1 MALMKNGHEGERKR
15 RWRRKK
21 KIAEHAERLAPPEE
35 KGHAAAV
42 SAALSNSSGSI
53 IVDTGNLKLPKNV
66 GEEAREGKRLLGL
79 DPIVLALLVLSLLFI
94 TFITVLIAR
103 QRDAPEAA
111 KPVKVVEADSR
122 P

>member
-1 MALMKNGHEGERKR
+1 MKNGHERERKR
-15 RWRRKK
+15 RSRRK

-35 KGHAAAV
+35 KGNTAGA
-42 SAALSNSSGSI
+42 SAALRNSSGSI
-53 IVDTGNLKLPKNV
+53 IVDTGSLNLPKNV

-79 DPIVLALLVLSLLFI
+79 DPVVLALLVLALAFI

-103 QRDAPEAA
+103 QRDEPEAA
-111 KPVKVVEADSR
+111 RPVKVVETDAR